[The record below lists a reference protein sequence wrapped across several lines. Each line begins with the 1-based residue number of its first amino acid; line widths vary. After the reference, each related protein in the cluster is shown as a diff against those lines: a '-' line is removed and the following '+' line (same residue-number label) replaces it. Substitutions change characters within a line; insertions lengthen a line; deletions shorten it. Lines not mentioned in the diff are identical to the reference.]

1 MQPLPD
7 DPSSKLLS
15 RFWYAYLKP
24 YLPLL
29 LIAFI
34 LMAIEGATLG
44 LLSYMIQPLFDQVFA
59 SGGESALFW
68 VGGAILGLFLV
79 RALTSVVGR
88 WLLARVN
95 QRATAQMQA
104 DLVHHLLTLDG
115 SFFQANSPGTLIEQ
129 VQGDTLRAQSA
140 ATTVMTGIG
149 RDIVALI
156 GLFIVAVNI
165 DLIWTIA
172 ALVGTPLLLIPA
184 IGLRRYIFSKTMTSR
199 HQAGLRAT
207 RLDEIFHGIQS
218 V

>member
-79 RALTSVVGR
+79 RALTSVVGS
-88 WLLARVN
+88 LPSLKPLMVPN
-95 QRATAQMQA
+95 SS
-104 DLVHHLLTLDG
+104 LV
-115 SFFQANSPGTLIEQ
+115 PI
-129 VQGDTLRAQSA
+129 
-140 ATTVMTGIG
+140 
-149 RDIVALI
+149 
-156 GLFIVAVNI
+156 
-165 DLIWTIA
+165 
-172 ALVGTPLLLIPA
+172 
-184 IGLRRYIFSKTMTSR
+184 
-199 HQAGLRAT
+199 
-207 RLDEIFHGIQS
+207 
-218 V
+218 